1 MSVQMSVCAPVPHK
15 MVEGCIVKEN
25 SGRIPAASPVHVSM
39 FTAERHNAC
48 IDVYLMPMVCVSVH
62 VSVCACVCV

>member
-1 MSVQMSVCAPVPHK
+1 MSVQMCVYAPVPHK

-39 FTAERHNAC
+39 FTAEGRNSC
-48 IDVYLMPMVCVSVH
+48 IDVFLDVH
-62 VSVCACVCV
+62 GYM

>member
-1 MSVQMSVCAPVPHK
+1 MSVQMYVCAPVPHK

-48 IDVYLMPMVCVSVH
+48 IDVYLMSMVICT
-62 VSVCACVCV
+62 